1 MCFVYRRLF
10 LISRSWPLTGRLA
23 DSSRAPDKVVSIAG
37 LQRIMVQTM
46 NAANAVPH
54 FGFCEEIVVDELV
67 QVCAARMRRVLVAC
81 F

>member
-1 MCFVYRRLF
+1 MLCFTVYAF
-10 LISRSWPLTGRLA
+10 ESNSRVNFS
-23 DSSRAPDKVVSIAG
+23 DKVVPIAG

-67 QVCAARMRRVLVAC
+67 QVFTVDRLHAFCTFA
-81 F
+81 FS